1 MEVYKMNKNFISVFF
16 ASFLALAVGFF
27 VGIGYLKSEKN
38 TIVFAQEKGDA
49 VHSLQ
54 DSFREVSKKILPS
67 TVEIYA
73 TGTIKTRDPMQFFF
87 FDIPGLNL
95 EKKAQWGG
103 SGVIIGKDSK
113 KTNLFYVLTNS
124 HILEN
129 ASEFE
134 VGTYNNKS
142 YKAQLVGK
150 DDKKDIALV
159 SFEADDVADIGV
171 AELGDSDKLE
181 VGDWVIA
188 VGSPYHFSFSVTA
201 GIISGL
207 HRSFNPNLKA
217 RNLFIQT
224 DAAINRGNSGGP
236 LVNTKG
242 EVIGINSWISS
253 PSGGNIGLGF
263 AIPINNAKSVFDAL
277 MSGQKSESAWM
288 GVAFHRLRSKDVEFL
303 KSLGYEDESVSL
315 AIVAG
320 VYDGSPALKA
330 GFRAGDVISKIDGVA
345 MNLFFDVKQYINDF
359 YAKEKIKV
367 EVLRGQETKTF
378 EVELGVM
385 PTNID
390 KEKGN
395 TLDLKLMPGFTVYP
409 LTKEVRVQLGLRN
422 WINGVVVDSIDSTL
436 GNNPQIATGD
446 IIMIVNSK
454 NVKTL
459 RDFYDAIKHGKNNYS
474 ILRNGQTL
482 KVSI

>member
-1 MEVYKMNKNFISVFF
+1 MNKNFISVFV
-16 ASFLALAVGFF
+16 ASFLALAIGFF
-27 VGIGYLKSEKN
+27 VGIGYLQSNKN

-54 DSFREVSKKILPS
+54 DSFRKVSRKVLPS

-73 TGTIKTRDPMQFFF
+73 TGTIKTRDAVPPFFFF

-103 SGVIIGKDSK
+103 SGVVIGKDSK

-159 SFEADDVADIGV
+159 SFEAADADIGV

-188 VGSPYHFSFSVTA
+188 VGSPYNYSFSVTA

-236 LVNTKG
+236 LVNIHG
-242 EVIGINSWISS
+242 EVVGINSWISTT
-253 PSGGNIGLGF
+253 SGGSIGLGF

-288 GVAFHRLRSKDVEFL
+288 GVAFHRLKSKDTEFL
-303 KSLGYEDESVSL
+303 KSLGYEDESMSL

-320 VYDGSPALKA
+320 IYDGSPALKA
-330 GFRAGDVISKIDGVA
+330 GFRAGDVINKINGVT
-345 MNLFFDVKQYINDF
+345 MNLFVDVKQYINDF

-378 EVELGVM
+378 DVELGVM
-385 PTNID
+385 PISSD
-390 KEKGN
+390 KEKVN
-395 TLDLKLMPGFTVYP
+395 VVNLKLIPGFTVYP
-409 LTKEVRVQLGLRN
+409 LTKEVRIQLGLRN
-422 WINGVVVDSIDSTL
+422 WINGVVVDHVDQTL
-436 GNNPQIATGD
+436 AANSQIATGD

-454 NVKTL
+454 NIKTL
-459 RDFYDAIKHGKNNYS
+459 RDFYDALQHGKNNYS

-482 KVSI
+482 KMSF